1 METPLLLNT
10 DASTDFSS
18 ACFFDVT
25 LLDGSVLAVLMP
37 PNSMQYMSLGSK
49 RLPRINTQSRCLSP
63 VKTPASPQLS
73 FKGELPSRSQPATIQ
88 KGTSPC
94 SPPPKFS
101 TLFRTSSGTKQGT
114 QRQEVKPLAC
124 NVLEIKTRNLHEK
137 AT

>member
-25 LLDGSVLAVLMP
+25 LLDGSVLAWMP
-37 PNSMQYMSLGSK
+37 PNSMQYISLGSK

-63 VKTPASPQLS
+63 VKTPASPQLF
-73 FKGELPSRSQPATIQ
+73 FKGELPSRSKYATIQ
-88 KGTSPC
+88 KGTSPRP
-94 SPPPKFS
+94 PPPKFS
-101 TLFRTSSGTKQGT
+101 TLFRASSGTKQGT

-124 NVLEIKTRNLHEK
+124 NVLKIKIRNLHGK
-137 AT
+137 AI